1 MYNYFADRR
10 LIRPTASL
18 ATFMLASSLILTLAG
33 IAPVDAADANASRSP
48 DPRAIALIDQRG
60 VPFALRDLRG
70 GPVIVT
76 FIATRC
82 LDACPIANALFAR
95 LRSRLDRDHMAAT
108 LLTLTLDPRYDT
120 PVVMAREARLLA
132 ARVPGWRFAT
142 GSPDAVRALMRAFGV
157 DVRPD
162 RRGVP
167 DVHTTFVYIL
177 DARSRLARTL
187 LLSTTFVDEAA
198 EMLRDPALRSG

>member
-1 MYNYFADRR
+1 MYKYFANRR
-10 LIRPTASL
+10 LIRATASL
-18 ATFMLASSLILTLAG
+18 ATLTLASSLILTLAVLG
-33 IAPVDAADANASRSP
+33 PIAAADANASRSP
-48 DPRAIALIDQRG
+48 DPRGIALIDQRG
-60 VPFALRDLRG
+60 APFALRDLRG
-70 GPVIVT
+70 VPVIVT

-95 LRSRLDRDHMAAT
+95 LRSRLDHDHTAAT
-108 LLTLTLDPRYDT
+108 LLTVTLDPAYDT
-120 PVVMAREARLLA
+120 PFVMAREAHVFA

-142 GSPDAVRALMRAFGV
+142 SSPDAIRALMRAFGV

-167 DVHTTFVYIL
+167 DVHTTFVYVL

-187 LLSTTFVDEAA
+187 LLSTTLVDEAA
-198 EMLRDPALRSG
+198 ELLRDPALRSV

>member
-1 MYNYFADRR
+1 MHKYLADRS
-10 LIRPTASL
+10 LIRATATL
-18 ATFMLASSLILTLAG
+18 TLASSLILTLAG
-33 IAPVDAADANASRSP
+33 VGPIAAADANAPRSS
-48 DPRAIALIDQRG
+48 DLRGIALIDQRG

-70 GPVIVT
+70 MPVIVT

-82 LDACPIANALFAR
+82 VDACPIANALFAR
-95 LRSRLDRDHMAAT
+95 LRSRLDDEHTAAT
-108 LLTLTLDPRYDT
+108 LLTVTLDPDYDT
-120 PVVMAREARLLA
+120 RVVMAREAHVFA

-142 GSPDAVRALMRAFGV
+142 GSPDAVRALMRDFGV

-187 LLSTTFVDEAA
+187 LLSTTLVDEAA
-198 EMLRDPALRSG
+198 EMLRDAASRSA